1 MARDPVVLIHG
12 YSDEGTSF
20 MAWKR
25 ALLER
30 GYALEEVPV
39 VTYKSLTNEVTIK
52 DIAEGFDRAL
62 RTRAKL
68 ADGQPFNAI
77 VHSTGML
84 VLRSWLTTYG
94 ARRRRLKHLIALAP
108 ATFGS
113 PLAHKGRGFL
123 GAIFKGNK
131 VVGPDFLEAGD
142 MILDGLE
149 LGSSFTWDLTHKDV
163 LSEDVYYGKG
173 ADTPYVFIFCG
184 TSTYS
189 GIRQLVNE
197 PGTDGTVRWAGCSL
211 GTQKIHLD
219 FTRDPAREP
228 TSRVTSS
235 NIAAQGVLDMPF
247 WPIAGKNHATIIK
260 DPGDVLI
267 DLVDRALQVDSEQ
280 AFKDWYQTAKAA
292 TADAVPKQKWQQFVV
307 RAVDERGD
315 PIKDYH
321 IELSVESPN
330 GEISI
335 DFDLDVHTYRAD
347 PSLRCFHVDLTALE
361 EAIEKAGG
369 GALFVRIIASSGTAL
384 VGYHGIAGEKVT
396 ADGKEVPD
404 GVWDA
409 KIEVPRKIEETGV
422 TVFFPFTTTFVE
434 MSLNRDPR
442 PFGAVANKVCEFLD
456 M

>member
-12 YSDEGTSF
+12 YSDEGKSF
-20 MAWKR
+20 TAWKK

-30 GYALEEVPV
+30 GYTLDEVPV

-62 RTRAKL
+62 QTRPKL
-68 ADGQPFNAI
+68 AAGQPFSAI

-84 VLRSWLTTYG
+84 VLRSWLTTYA

-131 VVGPDFLEAGD
+131 AAGPDFLEAGD

-173 ADTPYVFIFCG
+173 GDTPYVFIFCG
-184 TSTYS
+184 TATYS

-197 PGTDGTVRWAGCSL
+197 EGTDGTVRWAGCSL
-211 GTQKIHLD
+211 GTQKIKID
-219 FTRDPAREP
+219 FTKDPAREP

-235 NIAAQGVLDMPF
+235 DIAAQGVLEMPF
-247 WPIAGKNHATIIK
+247 WPIAGKNHATILK
-260 DPGDVLI
+260 EPGKALI
-267 DLVDRALQVDSEQ
+267 DLVDGALQVNSEET
-280 AFKDWYQTAKAA
+280 FKEWQKTAKAA
-292 TADAVPKQKWQQFVV
+292 TAAAIPEQKWQQFVV

-321 IELSVESPN
+321 VELSVKSPN
-330 GEISI
+330 GETAI

-347 PSLRCFHVDLTALE
+347 PSLRCFHVDLTKLE
-361 EAIEKAGG
+361 PVIAKAGG
-369 GALFVRIIASSGTAL
+369 GDLVVRIIASSGTAL
-384 VGYHGIAGEKVT
+384 VGYHGIAGEKLT
-396 ADGKEVPD
+396 AEGKELPD

-409 KIEVPRKIEETGV
+409 KIEVPRKIDGTIS
-422 TVFFPFTTTFVE
+422 VFYPFTTTFVE

-442 PFGAVANKVCEFLD
+442 PFGAVKNKVCEFDD